1 MNEADGDTL
10 IVNFGSAERERL
22 QFAFTEPDLARSRVL
37 YDDWLEPSVSVQA
50 GPFSGTTRVYIS
62 ASDFVRF
69 LPQLRNLHDTLQ
81 GTATFDTIERQVGF
95 TLTGDGKG
103 HITLAG
109 FLEDRAGG
117 DNRFEFTLS
126 YDQTLLPRSIT
137 QMGHLLRATTK
148 THDA

>member
-1 MNEADGDTL
+1 MDETDSDTL
-10 IVNFGSAERERL
+10 IVGFGSTEHKRL
-22 QFAFTEPDLARSRVL
+22 QFAFTGPDLARSRVL

-69 LPQLRNLHDTLQ
+69 LPQLRSLYDTLHD
-81 GTATFDTIERQVGF
+81 TATFDTIERQVGF

-117 DNRFEFTLS
+117 DNRIEFRLS
-126 YDQTLLPRSIT
+126 YDQTLLSSSIS
-137 QMGHLLRATTK
+137 QIGHLLHTTTK
-148 THDA
+148 ARNA